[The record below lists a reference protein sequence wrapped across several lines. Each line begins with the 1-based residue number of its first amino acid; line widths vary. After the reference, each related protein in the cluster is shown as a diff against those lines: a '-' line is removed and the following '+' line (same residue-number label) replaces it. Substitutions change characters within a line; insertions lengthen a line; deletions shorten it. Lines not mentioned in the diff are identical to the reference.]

1 MIPPGTVQV
10 AVIPAT
16 AVPDVRLPPDEL
28 ERANLTVHPQVRREF
43 VAGRRL
49 VRRLLAST
57 LGCAPDG
64 FTIALDPLGRP
75 FVTGGPSFSIS
86 HCEGWVGVA
95 LAATDVGLDLEP
107 GSPPDADVIAPTVM
121 TDAELAAFFRLA
133 REERP
138 GAFARL
144 WVRKEA
150 LLKAG
155 GLGFSV
161 DPRAVTAGIG
171 DLPVDPAQLPGS
183 DLAWH
188 VADLPGAGQGAPV
201 GAVALRG
208 HRPVI
213 TILPPG

>member
-1 MIPPGTVQV
+1 MIAPGIVQLTVM
-10 AVIPAT
+10 PAAT
-16 AVPDVRLPPDEL
+16 VPDVPLPPDEL
-28 ERANLTVHPQVRREF
+28 ERAGSTGHPLVRQDF

-49 VRRLLAST
+49 VRRMLAQR
-57 LGCAPDG
+57 LGCATDG
-64 FTIALDPLGRP
+64 FAIALDPLGRP

-86 HCEGWVGVA
+86 HCDGWVGVA

-107 GSPPDADVIAPTVM
+107 GVPPDADIIAPTVM
-121 TDAELAAFFRLA
+121 TEAELSAFLSLA
-133 REERP
+133 REDRP

-155 GLGFSV
+155 GLGFST
-161 DPRAVTAGIG
+161 DPRSVTAGIG
-171 DLPVDPAQLPGS
+171 ERPVDPAQLPGS

-188 VADLPGAGQGAPV
+188 IADLPGAGQGAPI

-208 HRPVI
+208 HLPAI
-213 TILPPG
+213 TILSSG

>member
-1 MIPPGTVQV
+1 MIPPGIVQV
-10 AVIPAT
+10 TVTPAT
-16 AVPDVRLPPDEL
+16 AVPDVKLPPDEL
-28 ERANLTVHPQVRREF
+28 ERADHTAHPLVRQEF

-49 VRRLLAST
+49 VRRMLASI

-64 FTIALDPLGRP
+64 FAILLDPLGRP

-107 GSPPDADVIAPTVM
+107 GSPPDADAIAPTVM
-121 TDAELAAFFRLA
+121 TDAELAAFYRLA

-171 DLPVDPAQLPGS
+171 DLPDDPAQLPGS
-183 DLAWH
+183 GPHWH
-188 VADLPGAGQGAPV
+188 IVDLPGAGQGAPV
-201 GAVALRG
+201 GAVALQG

-213 TILPPG
+213 TIVPPA